1 VSGAEQGKA
10 MKALIIPRTNLWPIV
25 AWGSVLVALM
35 LVDVLVSAGVIL
47 GNHANL
53 LEGNPLARSLGVW
66 WIAAVKIVFAI
77 ALSLYSIWRN
87 SVKALRLASFIM
99 LGLAAWNIAMLL
111 VFRY

>member
-1 VSGAEQGKA
+1 MTTTTVSRPT
-10 MKALIIPRTNLWPIV
+10 LRPFVL
-25 AWGSVLVALM
+25 WGSFLVALM
-35 LVDVLVSAGVIL
+35 LLDVLVSAGVIL

-66 WIAAVKIVFAI
+66 WIALAKIVFAI

-87 SVKALRLASFIM
+87 SVKALKLASFIM